1 MKTLNIFFDVVETG
15 LRPKNSVILISISH
29 RDIQQKKE
37 REREKGPVISH
48 HRVTKGLV
56 PCSSRTL

>member
-1 MKTLNIFFDVVETG
+1 MKTLNIFFNVVETG

-37 REREKGPVISH
+37 RERERASNITPSCDKRPS
-48 HRVTKGLV
+48 TM
-56 PCSSRTL
+56 